1 MRPGVCAFGVSR
13 CEQLRAQAV
22 NRRTVQHMNRTIAFS
37 AAFTLAASLLAA
49 DAKEEVKAA
58 AKKLADASGYSWKAT
73 TEMGG
78 GGGGGGGG
86 RFGGPTE
93 GKTLKDGTICL
104 VMTRGENTF
113 EAFKKGEKG
122 AFKTQDGWQSLADAT
137 AGGGGGGGGQG
148 NPGRFMGRTI
158 QNYKA
163 PAEEAADMA
172 AKVKALKKEGDAW
185 VGELTEEGAKS
196 FMTFGRGGGGGN
208 APEIS
213 GAAGTV
219 KFWTKDGVL
228 SKYEYNLKGSMN
240 FNGNERALDR
250 TTTVEIKDVGA
261 TKLEI
266 PAEAKAKMS

>member
-1 MRPGVCAFGVSR
+1 
-13 CEQLRAQAV
+13 
-22 NRRTVQHMNRTIAFS
+22 MNRTIAFS

-58 AKKLADASGYSWKAT
+58 AKKLADASGYSWKST
-73 TEMGG
+73 TEM
-78 GGGGGGGG
+78 GGGGGG

-93 GKTLKDGTICL
+93 GKALKDGTICL
-104 VMTRGENTF
+104 VMTRGDNTF
-113 EAFKKGEKG
+113 EAIKKGDKG
-122 AFKTQDGWQSLADAT
+122 AFKTQDGWQSMADAPP
-137 AGGGGGGGGQG
+137 AAGGGGGQG
-148 NPGRFMGRTI
+148 NPGRFMGRMF

-163 PAEEAADMA
+163 PADEAGEMVG
-172 AKVKALKKEGDAW
+172 KVKSLKKEGDAW

-219 KFWTKDGVL
+219 KFWAKDGVL

-240 FNGNERALDR
+240 FNGNERQLDR
-250 TTTVEIKDVGA
+250 TTTVEIKDVGT
-261 TKLEI
+261 TKVEV
-266 PAEAKAKMS
+266 PAEAKSKMS